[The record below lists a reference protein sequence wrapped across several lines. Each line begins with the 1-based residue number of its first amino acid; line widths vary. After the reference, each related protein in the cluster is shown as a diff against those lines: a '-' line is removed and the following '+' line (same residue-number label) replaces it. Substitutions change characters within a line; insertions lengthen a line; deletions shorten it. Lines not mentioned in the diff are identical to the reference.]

1 MGKLQGNVSAGPR
14 SERSADADRAASRW
28 FISTSPTARS
38 IAEACRAQQSERKQF
53 EAEAGV
59 RLDAHGHIV
68 HQRE

>member
-1 MGKLQGNVSAGPR
+1 MGRLQGNVRARPR
-14 SERSADADRAASRW
+14 AERSADAGRVASRW
-28 FISTSPTARS
+28 FISASPTARS
-38 IAEACRAQQSERKQF
+38 IAEACRAQQVERKQF